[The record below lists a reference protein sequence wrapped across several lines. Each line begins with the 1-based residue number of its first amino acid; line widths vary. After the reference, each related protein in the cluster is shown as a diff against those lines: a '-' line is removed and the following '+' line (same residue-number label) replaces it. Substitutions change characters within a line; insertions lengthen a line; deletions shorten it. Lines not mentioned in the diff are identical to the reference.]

1 MDPLRVPDEEENALD
16 AEALAAAERFGPRKE
31 QPPAPLAG
39 LIERMAKGREDAL
52 SELYSATV
60 PMIYGLALRITR
72 SPQIAE
78 EVVGTTYWQAWLQAR
93 RFDVNR
99 GSPQGWLLSI
109 ARTRAV
115 DAIRLERRPQPE
127 SPIADE
133 LDWQADPQDLL
144 LALERTTRVHATLEK
159 LDPLAR
165 QMIALAFFKGLTHT
179 EIAAHAGLPLGTVKS
194 HIRRA
199 MRTLRETLKFQR
211 EYGP

>member
-115 DAIRLERRPQPE
+115 DAIRLERRSQPE